1 MSGDISNPDDV
12 ADAGADLDAMVAAQA
27 AAERNRRS
35 PAEIKRAE
43 IARRSSDSMEFF
55 QQSEGG
61 NGDRFASRFVGRI
74 LLDDAAQRPVYYVI
88 TEESNRWVRD
98 TTGQRTRWAREVIT
112 EMRERA
118 TAMLEAAQTAGDQ
131 NAERAAKEFLKF
143 ARMSDTPTRINSM
156 LRMACESWHM
166 TVDPGAEF
174 DQRSDVICCADDTLI
189 ELKPDGIEVRKVRPE
204 DMITKSTSVRYN
216 PGILLDPP
224 QAVVEYQEMFMPDRE
239 RTRRVRKVI
248 GQSLRGGNIHR
259 LFVLML
265 GKSTTGKSQLMEA
278 VQAALGD
285 GYASTGKQSVFRNN
299 SDDKARPDILHVLT
313 KRIALFNEA
322 SEEWELHGDRVKD
335 ITGGGNVAVR
345 QMYSGTVVEKAPQFT
360 PFMLTNTLPT
370 INGVDGGTKRRLMVI
385 RWDHELPAGVVE
397 DPNIKA
403 RFVADPAVREWC
415 LAWAVQGYIDAAREG
430 LEDCKA
436 EFALDTEAAFK
447 ELSGIS
453 AFLEWAQA
461 EGRLAAVRE
470 EELSV
475 YGVKQRFIT
484 LAQLF
489 DLYVY
494 WAKHYGNEHDRRR
507 AKSERKFNSE
517 LKEIHG
523 WEETRSGERRW
534 AGWELVALRNL
545 IAVDAAALVGRN

>member
-1 MSGDISNPDDV
+1 MSDINNPDDV

-27 AAERNRRS
+27 AAERKRS
-35 PAEIKRAE
+35 SRAQLKRAE
-43 IARRSSDSMEFF
+43 IARRATDDMEFF
-55 QQSEGG
+55 QFSEGG
-61 NGDRFASRFVGRI
+61 NGDRFASRYVGRI
-74 LLDDAAQRPVYYVI
+74 LMDDSGQRPVYYVV
-88 TEESNRWVRD
+88 TEESNRWRRD
-98 TTGQRTRWAREVIT
+98 TTGERTRWGREII
-112 EMRERA
+112 
-118 TAMLEAAQTAGDQ
+118 TAMRQRAGQLLDNAQTQ
-131 NAERAAKEFLKF
+131 QEETAAKEFLKW
-143 ARMSDTPTRINSM
+143 ARQSDTPTRINSM

-166 TVDPGAEF
+166 MVEPGADF

-189 ELKPDGIEVRKVRPE
+189 ELRPDGIEVRKVRPE
-204 DMITKSTSVRYN
+204 DMITKAASVRYN

-285 GYASTGKQSVFRNN
+285 YAATGKQSVFRNN
-299 SDDKARPDILHVLT
+299 SDDKARPDILHVLAR
-313 KRIALFNEA
+313 RIALFNEA

-345 QMYSGTVVEKAPQFT
+345 QMYSGAVVEKAPEFT

-436 EFALDTEAAFK
+436 EFAIDTEAAFK
-447 ELSGIS
+447 ELSGIF

-461 EGRLAAVRE
+461 EGRLARIPD
-470 EELSV
+470 EELAI
-475 YGVKQRFIT
+475 YGVKQRFVT

-517 LKEIHG
+517 LREMHG
-523 WEETRSGERRW
+523 WVMDRSGERRW
-534 AGWELVALRNL
+534 QGWELVALRNL
-545 IAVDAAALVGRN
+545 VAVDAAHWVGQN